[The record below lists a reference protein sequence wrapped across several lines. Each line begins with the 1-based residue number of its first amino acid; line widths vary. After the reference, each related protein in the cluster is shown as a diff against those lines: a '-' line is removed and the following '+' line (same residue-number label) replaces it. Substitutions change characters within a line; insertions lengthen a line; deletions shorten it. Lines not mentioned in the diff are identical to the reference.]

1 MIPVTKGRRPKYDF
15 SALLTEEFAEY
26 DFTTSLRVCVINYA
40 KKNNLKIST
49 RRIGDKLRVYSERQA
64 G

>member
-1 MIPVTKGRRPKYDF
+1 MKYDF
-15 SALLTEEFAEY
+15 SGLFTNEFVEY
-26 DFTTSLRVCVINYA
+26 DFSPTIRVCVGNFA

-49 RRIGDKLRVYSERQA
+49 RKIGDKLRVFSERQA

>member
-1 MIPVTKGRRPKYDF
+1 MIQTRGRKMKYDF
-15 SALLTEEFAEY
+15 TGLFNNEFVEY
-26 DFTTSLRVCVINYA
+26 DFTPSIRVSVGNYA

-49 RRIGDKLRVYSERQA
+49 RKIGDKLRVYSERQA

>member
-1 MIPVTKGRRPKYDF
+1 MKYDF
-15 SALLTEEFAEY
+15 TGLFNNEFVEY
-26 DFTTSLRVCVINYA
+26 DFTPSIRVSVGNYA

-49 RRIGDKLRVYSERQA
+49 RKIGDKLRVYSERQA